1 MCRCDS
7 PGWYVFVFVTLL
19 DETLENMCGSK
30 ETIKL
35 GGRKRMFGTNVKEF
49 IQMITYNYSGFSSR
63 INYNVLLK
71 FLAEICPHLLRFM
84 SAL

>member
-1 MCRCDS
+1 
-7 PGWYVFVFVTLL
+7 
-19 DETLENMCGSK
+19 
-30 ETIKL
+30 
-35 GGRKRMFGTNVKEF
+35 MFGTNVKEF